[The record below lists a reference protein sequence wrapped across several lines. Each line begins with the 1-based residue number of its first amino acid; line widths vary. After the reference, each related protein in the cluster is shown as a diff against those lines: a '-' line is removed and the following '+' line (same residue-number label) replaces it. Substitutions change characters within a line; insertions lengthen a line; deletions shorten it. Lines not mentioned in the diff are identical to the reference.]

1 MHGVVLIRL
10 KQLVELYIL
19 FIIRIS
25 APRSDFVFVIR
36 KVAPYLILIGR
47 LTQVPQLYFLD
58 LVELITR
65 AYPD

>member
-1 MHGVVLIRL
+1 MQKLLRRRRIWVHLSVRCIDLYVLIRL

-36 KVAPYLILIGR
+36 
-47 LTQVPQLYFLD
+47 TCS
-58 LVELITR
+58 
-65 AYPD
+65 